1 MELDVRRFGSSAALV
16 ELADGAAAHALHA
29 LLSQRPPAGVL
40 ELVPAAR
47 TVLVRFDPAATSFA
61 ALREHLDQHAPPPGM
76 RAPARTVEVPVRYDG
91 ADLAEVA
98 ALTGLSGAEVVRRH
112 LAGDYTVS
120 FCGFAPG
127 FAYVTGL
134 DPALRVPRRDTARTS
149 VPAGAVAIA
158 DEFVGIYP
166 RSSPGGWRLLGRTDL
181 VLWDTAR
188 DRPGLLTA
196 GTRVRFQEVAS

>member
-1 MELDVRRFGSSAALV
+1 MHADIRRFGSSAALV
-16 ELADGAAAHALHA
+16 ELPDSAAAHALHA
-29 LLSQRPPAGVL
+29 LLTAQPPAGVL

-47 TVLVRFDPAATSFA
+47 TVLVRYDPRATNFTT
-61 ALREHLDQHAPPPGM
+61 LREHLDQHAPPPGM
-76 RAPARTVEVPVRYDG
+76 RAPATTVEVPVRYDG
-91 ADLAEVA
+91 PDLGEVA
-98 ALTGLSGAEVVRRH
+98 ELTGLAAAEVVRRH
-112 LAGDYTVS
+112 LGGEYTVS

-134 DPALRVPRRDTARTS
+134 DPALRVPRRETSRTR

-166 RSSPGGWRLLGRTDL
+166 RSSPGGWRLLGQTDL

-188 DRPGLLTA
+188 ARPGLLTA
-196 GTRVRFQEVAS
+196 GTRVRFREVAA